1 MSRLSGAFSA
11 LIAHPLP
18 ALLALTIAVRL
29 AALLLLPGVFR
40 YEQTGAVH
48 GSDAYDRYAL
58 GLLSTGV
65 YGLTPGVPD
74 AAVTPFYGL
83 MVAALYSV
91 FGRGGWPVGLAHT
104 ALDCVTVA
112 AVYWLGGRLFCARA
126 AGALAGAF
134 TALYPYLVFQNLTLI
149 DTPLFMALMF
159 GWLVLVVRLRDV
171 PARGPEALMLG
182 LAAGLLLALAM
193 LTRAVMAP
201 MAVLLPLWFL
211 MRRGFLDSLLRLL
224 PVAAVPLLVFAPWVA
239 RNAAV
244 YGEPVTTSLTFGTN
258 LYQGNNPDVLP
269 FLRAG
274 YDPQWTG
281 APVTEADPASPEAD
295 RIRTARALAFLRENP
310 GLIPA
315 LLWEKFLAH
324 WSIEIFP
331 RQNPAT
337 SPDSAGYAGS
347 AQRSDAENALALG
360 GLPQGDPVAA
370 YSSGLFDTLARPV
383 HTLYFGTLLV
393 LGAAGLLRSARG
405 WREVSLLW
413 LLLGS
418 MTLVYVIFHP
428 STRYR
433 VPTDPALFL
442 FSGFAIAQG
451 WDALQRRI
459 AHVRNSEHAPGG

>member
-1 MSRLSGAFSA
+1 MLRLVRFPRAI
-11 LIAHPLP
+11 LAHPLP

-29 AALLLLPGVFR
+29 AALLLFPGVFR
-40 YEQTGAVH
+40 YEQSGAIH

-58 GLLSTGV
+58 GLIGTGV
-65 YGLTPGVPD
+65 YGLSPGVPD
-74 AAVTPFYGL
+74 ASVTPFYGL
-83 MVAALYSV
+83 LVAAIYSV
-91 FGRGGWPVGLAHT
+91 FGRGGWPIGLAHT
-104 ALDCVTVA
+104 ALDCLTVA
-112 AVYWLGGRLFCARA
+112 SVYWLGGRLFAGWGAQRAQA
-126 AGALAGAF
+126 AGALAAAF

-159 GWLVLVVRLRDV
+159 GWLVLVVRLRDA
-171 PARGPEALMLG
+171 PARGLDTLWLG

-201 MAVLLPLWFL
+201 MAALLPLWFL
-211 MRRGFLDSLLRLL
+211 LRRGPLDSLLRLL
-224 PVAAVPLLVFAPWVA
+224 PVAAVPLLLFAPWVA
-239 RNAAV
+239 RNIVV

-281 APVTEADPASPEAD
+281 EPVTEVDPGSPQAD
-295 RIRTARALAFLRENP
+295 RIRTARALDFLRENA

-347 AQRSDAENALALG
+347 AQRSDADGLALG

-370 YSSGLFDTLARPV
+370 YSSGLFDALARPV
-383 HTLYFGTLLV
+383 HALYFGALLAFGVAGV
-393 LGAAGLLRSARG
+393 LLSARG

-413 LLLGS
+413 LLLAS
-418 MTLVYVIFHP
+418 MTAVYVIFHP

-442 FSGFAIAQG
+442 FSAFALVQA
-451 WDALQRRI
+451 WAALRARWR
-459 AHVRNSEHAPGG
+459 ATPR